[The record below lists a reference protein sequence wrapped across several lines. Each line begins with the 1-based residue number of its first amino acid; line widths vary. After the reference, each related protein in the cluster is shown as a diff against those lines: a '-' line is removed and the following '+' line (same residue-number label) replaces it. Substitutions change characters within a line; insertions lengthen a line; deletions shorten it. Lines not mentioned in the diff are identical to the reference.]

1 MRIYILYVIFISVN
15 GLLNV
20 PKKPLPSKLKLKNRQ
35 WWLKSLNANFSTKN
49 KAMCILC
56 KERPRKR
63 LYCDECKINS

>member
-1 MRIYILYVIFISVN
+1 MRFSVLYIIFVSVN
-15 GLLNV
+15 SLITI

-35 WWLKSLNANFSTKN
+35 WWLKSLNVNKN

-63 LYCDECKINS
+63 LNCDECKIKIEKI